1 MKFSYSLVLL
11 LLVGLGCEPRAQSG
25 EGAHD
30 TDTTTADTARQ
41 APRVHPIVDAGE
53 GQLFGASRDGRWL
66 SADRTLESVGS
77 TRRYRLYHLTDT
89 LGTRKGTAP
98 TPAAETCR
106 NPEVRIPALP
116 ATVRDVMGV
125 AGDWN
130 AMPRSPTLQD
140 TTQSVYK
147 AAVAGYLRRRD
158 LEIEET
164 DVRLDQV
171 LRVDLEGDGREEVLI
186 VSNRRRGSETTALA
200 NDYGLVLL
208 RRVVD
213 GAVRQRPL
221 DEEYYLETCV
231 AECAPSS
238 FWIAAVLDANGDG
251 TMEVVTGFRYF
262 EGEGKRIY
270 SVDRN
275 GAEPVLSWRCGV

>member
-1 MKFSYSLVLL
+1 MKCSYPLILL
-11 LLVGLGCEPRAQSG
+11 ILLGLGCEPRAQSG
-25 EGAHD
+25 EGTRD
-30 TDTTTADTARQ
+30 TDATTPDTARQ

-66 SADRTLESVGS
+66 SPDRTVGAVDS
-77 TRRYRLYHLTDT
+77 TRPYRLYRLTDT
-89 LGTRKGTAP
+89 LGRRNGAAP

-106 NPEVRIPALP
+106 NPEVRISALP
-116 ATVRDVMGV
+116 ATARDVIGV

-130 AMPRSPTLQD
+130 AMPRRPTLQD
-140 TTQSVYK
+140 TTQLVYK
-147 AAVAGYLRRRD
+147 AAVAAYLRRQD

-171 LRVDLEGDGREEVLI
+171 LRVDLEGNGREEVLI

-213 GAVRQRPL
+213 GRVRQRPL

-270 SVDRN
+270 AVDRN